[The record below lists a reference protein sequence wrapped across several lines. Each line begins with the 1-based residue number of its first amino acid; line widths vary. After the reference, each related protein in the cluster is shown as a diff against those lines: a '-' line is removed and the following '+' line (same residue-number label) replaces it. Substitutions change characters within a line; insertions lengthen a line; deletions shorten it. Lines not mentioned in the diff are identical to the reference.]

1 LLKKRKNLNLKIENM
16 VRHFTLKRMKGFSLS
31 AILIMAAMMISI
43 IAKGQYPVSSY
54 TFSQTSGT
62 YTPITGGTLIVSPV
76 PDYASYPSI
85 TLTPGFNFCGTVYT
99 NAFVTADGLITLGGA
114 SAVNVTNGI
123 STATTAALLCP
134 FNSDMIG
141 SSATGA
147 SSSIRYELVGNEHV
161 FQWNDVSRYP
171 SSTDRF
177 SFQARLNHVTGTITY
192 VYSVTSVGTSTSYQP
207 VVGIR
212 TANTAGNWQNRLVAN
227 NATSSWA
234 ASVPGTAT
242 GDLCRFTSST
252 TNPKQPATGQTYIYT
267 PPPPCNTSSTL
278 PTAGTI
284 TASPG
289 ALCLSGNVTLNFT
302 PNVAMPAV
310 TGITY
315 KWQTS
320 PTLAGTYTD
329 IPGAITTAPTY
340 TTTVPVS
347 ATAYFKCV
355 VLCNATTTV
364 LTSTASNQVVINNPG
379 TPTVTGAT
387 RCGPGSLTLTATP
400 PTGSTVNWYQN
411 AIGGAPLFNGNSFNT
426 GYIPATTTFYAAAA
440 SGSTPALQWV
450 GSGTAVT
457 TDYTQ
462 PYYDY
467 YWGTKIQYIVR
478 ASEMIAAGLG
488 AGTINSMGFDVASIS
503 TTFPLNNFYISMKTT
518 SLTAL
523 TAGVWETGLTP
534 VFNSAT
540 YTAVANSVNTH
551 TLTTPFIWDGSSNIV
566 IEVCHNNPNYN
577 TSGAS
582 TNVKYATYTYN
593 TTHYNYGDNASQCTA
608 PSGSDNVSLNR
619 PNIRF
624 GMTLGCTGNRLPVV
638 ATVTPPPAVTKTAAP
653 IACNNAITPISVASS
668 PMSNYTTYSWQPVV
682 TDLYTNA
689 AATTPYVSGSS
700 PTVYMKSNVVGL
712 HTYYMYATGAT
723 PAACAFADTVK
734 IWVQPDSVTIQ
745 AFPDTLC
752 APSGSTTLKL
762 SPISGYAPNSIQWQE
777 STNGTT
783 FTDIAGAT
791 SSTFVTPT
799 LTANRYYK
807 AVIKS
812 STATNCQA
820 PVKLIV
826 VANPQLVSWS
836 DSFNCG
842 PGIVTLNAEA
852 GGNSNIRWYNSPT
865 ANIPVGT
872 GSPWETPYL
881 GATTTYYVEAGT
893 GSIQPA
899 PTFIGTAT
907 YATWWGYVPYFATYY
922 TANKAQWL
930 VTAAELTA
938 AGYSAGLVTAIGF
951 DVTTKSG
958 TTTIANLSYSMK
970 AIPGALGTTWHTGLQ
985 QVFSTTNYNPTANA
999 VNTHTLQSPFYWDG
1013 VSNLVIEE
1021 CSYNPTN
1028 QYGYVN
1034 VKYITGSC
1042 LYYYTSAGGAAALN
1056 NCATPP
1062 TPYSTSTKPNIQF
1075 TMLGGCR
1082 SARQPVVAY
1091 IHPVPVVDL
1100 GIDINKCIDPG
1111 YAEVLDAGVQP
1122 NTPQFLWD
1130 NGSISQVRAV
1140 NESGTYNV
1148 TVTNQYGC
1156 AESDT
1161 INVILRANPVV
1172 ELGNDT
1178 TVCNGVVLNLNPGNG
1193 GLEYFWNTGQTSQSI
1208 NINSPGTYSVFVTNS
1223 LGCAKADTIVVDM
1236 QGELPTI
1243 QGISVTNNGQ
1253 YTFLFTAVNPQNV
1266 IGYDWDFG
1274 DGSAH
1279 SYQASPTHTYPDAGN
1294 YIVVLHLSS
1303 SCGFFSDSSSAHILG
1318 INQLNVN
1325 KDELTVYPNPTK
1337 EVATILNRGSLKME
1351 NIEVYNILGQVVYK
1365 SKADS
1370 KDKHTMNLGGF
1381 ASGVYTIQVYT
1392 DKGTVARKLEII
1404 K

>member
-1 LLKKRKNLNLKIENM
+1 M
-16 VRHFTLKRMKGFSLS
+16 VRHFTLEKLKGFSFS
-31 AILIMAAMMISI
+31 AILIVAMMMVST
-43 IAKGQYPVSSY
+43 IARGQFPVSSY
-54 TFSQTSGT
+54 TFTQTSGT
-62 YTPITGGTLIVSPV
+62 YTPITGGTLIVSPI

-114 SAVNVTNGI
+114 TAVNVTNGI
-123 STATTAALLCP
+123 STTTVAPLLCP

-141 SSATGA
+141 SSAAGA
-147 SSSIRYELVGNEHV
+147 VSSIRYEIVGNEHV
-161 FQWNDVSRYP
+161 FQWNDISRYP
-171 SSTDRF
+171 SATDRF
-177 SFQARLNHVTGTITY
+177 SFQARLNYVTGTITY

-207 VVGIR
+207 VIGIR
-212 TANTAGNWQNRLVAN
+212 TANTAGNWQNRMVAN
-227 NATSSWA
+227 DAASSWA

-242 GDLCRFTSST
+242 TSLCRFTSNA
-252 TNPKQPATGQTYIYT
+252 TNPKQPVTGQTYIYN
-267 PPPPCNTSSTL
+267 PPPPCNTVTGL
-278 PTAGTI
+278 PTAGTV

-289 ALCLSGNVTLNFT
+289 TLCLSGNVTLNFT
-302 PNVAMPAV
+302 PNVAMPAT

-329 IPGAITTAPTY
+329 IPGAITNAPTY

-347 ATAYFKCV
+347 ASAYFKCV
-355 VLCNATTTV
+355 VLCNGTTTV
-364 LTSTASNQVVINNPG
+364 LTSSASNQVVINNPG
-379 TPTVTGAT
+379 TPTVNGAT
-387 RCGPGSLTLTATP
+387 RCGPGSVTLTATP
-400 PTGSTVNWYQN
+400 PTGATVNWYQN
-411 AIGGAPLFNGNSFNT
+411 AVGGAPLFNGNSFNT

-440 SGSTPALQWV
+440 SGSSPATPQV
-450 GSGTAVT
+450 GTAT
-457 TDYTQ
+457 TVSGGSSNAPGPFSIYFRRSTMQFLYTA
-462 PYYDY
+462 
-467 YWGTKIQYIVR
+467 TEI
-478 ASEMIAAGLG
+478 IAAGGG
-488 AGTINSMGFDVASIS
+488 AGVINSIAF
-503 TTFPLNNFYISMKTT
+503 NC
-518 SLTAL
+518 
-523 TAGVWETGLTP
+523 TGLP
-534 VFNSAT
+534 VNAMPNYKVSIC
-540 YTAVANSVNTH
+540 AVPSSMT
-551 TLTTPFIWDGSSNIV
+551 TLTWQPTANLTQVYSNASYLPTATGWQTITFSTPFSYSSTDNIV
-566 IEVCHNNPNYN
+566 IQVCWDQVQP
-577 TSGAS
+577 TW
-582 TNVKYATYTYN
+582 
-593 TTHYNYGDNASQCTA
+593 NASGNHEYTNQTGRMLYTWTDAAGSSCGETGTSTSTA
-608 PSGSDNVSLNR
+608 L

-624 GMTLGCTGNRLPVV
+624 GMTLGCTGPRLPVV
-638 ATVTPPPAVTKTAAP
+638 ATVTPPPAVTKTAPP
-653 IACNNAITPISVASS
+653 IACNNAITTISVASS
-668 PMSNYTTYSWQPVV
+668 PMSNYTTYSWTPVV

-689 AATTPYVSGSS
+689 AATTPYVSGNA
-700 PTVYMKSNVVGL
+700 PTVYMKSSTVGQ

-723 PAACAFADTVK
+723 PAACTFADTVK

-783 FTDIAGAT
+783 FTDIVGAT

-799 LTANRYYK
+799 LTASRYYK

-812 STATNCQA
+812 GTATSCQA

-826 VANPQLVSWS
+826 MANPQLVSWA

-842 PGIVTLNAEA
+842 PGTVTLNAQA
-852 GGNSNIRWYNSPT
+852 GGNSNVRWYDSPT
-865 ANIPVGT
+865 ANMPVGT
-872 GSPWETPYL
+872 GSPWTTPYL
-881 GATTTYYVEAGT
+881 GVTTTYYVEAGT

-899 PTFIGTAT
+899 PTFIGAGTF
-907 YATWWGYVPYFATYY
+907 ATWWGYVPYFATYY

-938 AGYSAGLVTAIGF
+938 AGFSGGLITDIGF
-951 DVTTKSG
+951 DVLTKSG
-958 TTTIANLSYSMK
+958 TTTISSLSYSMK
-970 AIPGALGTTWHTGLQ
+970 AITGPLGTTWHTGLQ
-985 QVFSTTNYNPTANA
+985 PVFSTTNYNPTANA

-1034 VKYITGSC
+1034 VKYSTGSC
-1042 LYYYTSAGGAAALN
+1042 LYYYTSTTGTAALN
-1056 NCATPP
+1056 NCTNPP
-1062 TPYSTSTKPNIQF
+1062 APYSTSTRPNIRF

-1082 SARQPVVAY
+1082 SPREEVIAY
-1091 IHPVPVVDL
+1091 IHPVPDVNL
-1100 GIDINKCIDPG
+1100 GADINKCVDPG

-1130 NGSISQVRAV
+1130 NGSTSQVRAV

-1148 TVTNQYGC
+1148 KVTNQYGC
-1156 AESDT
+1156 SESDT
-1161 INVILRANPVV
+1161 VAVILRANPIV

-1193 GLEYFWNTGQTSQSI
+1193 GIEYFWNTGQTSQSI
-1208 NINSPGTYSVFVTNS
+1208 SISNPGTYSVFVTNS
-1223 LGCAKADTIVVDM
+1223 QGCTKADTIVVNM

-1253 YTFLFTAVNPQNV
+1253 YTFHFTAVNPQNV

-1303 SCGFFSDSSSAHILG
+1303 TCGFLSDSSSAHILG

-1325 KDELTVYPNPTK
+1325 KDELTVYPNPTR
-1337 EVATILNRGSLKME
+1337 EVATILNRGALKME
-1351 NIEVYNILGQVVYK
+1351 QVEVYNILGQVVYK

-1370 KDKHTMNLGGF
+1370 KDKHTLNLGGF
-1381 ASGVYTIQVYT
+1381 ASGVYTIQVFT